1 MIKEEAEKIF
11 KVLRES
17 KTDLRDDV
25 LFELMNVLNEK
36 IKLGKTEEKKLRDDL
51 LTALKEI
58 GLIIENGEWL
68 RLMEVWLKHK
78 KLVNDK

>member
-68 RLMEVWLKHK
+68 RFMEVWLKHK